1 MHNFVLKVNYWLK
14 SMIERMVSMLVKA
27 TAKIKKSNRQE
38 ILTNNMHESVIIWT
52 ATYEIRSD
60 DIDGVIDANHLIYQL
75 DEGVRPELIRGFAT
89 FNGRIFDQTGS
100 FIAQEDGR
108 NQDKHIKING
118 RIIDASE
125 GFNLL
130 VGQYSYDGMVNES
143 IYEVHFDIE
152 L

>member
-1 MHNFVLKVNYWLK
+1 MHNFVSKVNYWLN
-14 SMIERMVSMLVKA
+14 SVIERMVSMLVSA

-38 ILTNNMHESVIIWT
+38 ILTDNMHESVIIWT
-52 ATYEIRSD
+52 VTYEIRSH

-75 DEGVRPELIRGFAT
+75 DEDIRPELIRGFAT
-89 FNGRIFDQTGS
+89 FKGRIFDQTGS

-108 NQDKHIKING
+108 YQDHHIKING

-130 VGQYSYDGMVNES
+130 VGRYSYDGMVNES